1 MDSSNRILHTR
12 DAYTVGWV
20 CVLDAEQNAARALLD
35 ELHVS
40 PPTPH
45 DENAYIVGRMG
56 KHNVVIARP
65 IGQGKANA
73 AETAVNMIR
82 TFPQI
87 RFGLMVGV
95 GGGATDSPDPYMGKR
110 DIRLGDV
117 VVSRP
122 QGNHGGIMQYDTGK
136 KYPEGYKIISH
147 LNKPKSTLITAAN
160 TLQSHHN
167 FKQGGMKSYIQEAI
181 SKLRDLDMPYF
192 GFPGREHDLLFRAEY
207 RHSDEGEDC
216 SNCDRTQI
224 VDRAPRLEDG
234 PSVHYGLIASA
245 DLTMQ
250 DPMFRDELRKSE
262 KVLCFEKE
270 AAGLVDHFPCLAIR
284 GISDYSDTHKCKKWQ
299 PYAAVTAAAYAKDLL
314 AVIPPRTLAEDTA
327 AAKDIE
333 QLKDGFDKMS
343 TALDTKFRRKFRD
356 WLSNL
361 DFKTEQEELF
371 GRSVPTGKWLLESD
385 VFRRWVEGSR
395 WQLRCYGEP
404 GTGKTNLCAI
414 VVHHLQKAFESPKP
428 VIYIYLSD
436 DEYIRVNQTPDRL
449 LGSMLRQLISCD
461 PNVDIPPKLIEA
473 YQSRSNGA
481 LSTREIMKQTFQD
494 LVAKQ
499 DRVYLIVDG
508 LNQCSPEVSE
518 LIKDYALGLVQD
530 GLPLSLLTTSLGY
543 REVGKDIYCDYCG
556 TENPRIYFHCDCN
569 GGEFDLCL
577 NCKKAK
583 ITCPQNHEGEELYDT
598 VRMEVRAQDYELEQ
612 FCREMINQACKTGR
626 DRRDE
631 RVHPSPKYNPRGVA
645 RYLRNKSKLVDEVC
659 WRIATSAQGKF
670 IVAQIWVQD
679 LLERHKEPEN
689 DDDLLKTLDCIP
701 LEPLAAYVNERM
713 EKLERYKTE
722 SELNVAIMTL
732 SLIMSACRPLNLLQ
746 LQHALALNSV
756 SGLIVEANLD
766 KRTFILKSA
775 NGLVTVQKGDEPHSI
790 VRLFHSTLPSVLAE
804 RGRYPT
810 LKRAEYEMAKL
821 CLKYLQDEQSLKH
834 YGNITAYPF
843 LAYALEFWGDH
854 VRKAND
860 LRIETAAVQ
869 FLKDPVRFAWLIQA
883 VAKCCPNVSEE
894 WIHEAMGVLH
904 LCAWFGLSNM
914 VNLLIVENHDVGIRD
929 PKYSRTPLRYACL
942 NGHVE
947 TVAELLK
954 HNTPV
959 EEEAVVDAMC
969 GLTCEDRPQ
978 CEQERRQRIV
988 EGLLETG
995 NINTNARLGSK
1006 SRTVLMLAVGH
1017 GHYDFVNVFLSH
1029 KSINVDTQDSN
1040 GFTALSF
1047 ALYAEEGVTIG
1058 MIDTVADH
1066 VYIPPYKFINDI
1078 RYEKY
1083 RCQGLVKL
1091 LLRKGANP
1099 NMRDNAGNS
1108 TLIWAIRLGALDA
1121 VQALLECELLDP
1133 QAEKG
1138 LIHTASAMGHPEI
1151 IHLLHSA
1158 LSRSNKIHVCNINTR
1173 DERGLTPLHYAS
1185 LSNSARAVEVTE
1197 MLLELGADPNLTDAR
1212 GCTPYMMASLLQQTQ
1227 VIEVL
1232 QSKTKSLNWETRS
1245 MLDLPALTLAK
1256 HGHWELLRDVITSGR
1271 TDLTYKCMLSGDTLL
1286 HMATTANEID
1296 TLRLLLSKF
1305 NVRPDI
1311 AINEQGRT
1319 PLHLASSVE
1328 IATIL
1333 VENGCHIDSTDFNND
1348 TPLDIARRR
1357 PRAHDVAD
1365 YLENALKM
1373 FGQKHDMEI
1382 WGQKT
1387 KGGIGTLSSELTV
1400 TGHDRGLTSS
1410 NSPAW
1415 TVRLKRCS
1423 LQLLLGTLPL
1433 LVMYVVV
1440 LSARIVSLLQ

>member
-1 MDSSNRILHTR
+1 MDSSNRILLTR

-122 QGNHGGIMQYDTGK
+122 QDNHGGIMQYDTGK

-147 LNKPKSTLITAAN
+147 LNKPKKTLITAAN

-167 FKQGGMKSYIQEAI
+167 FKQGCMKLYMQEAI
-181 SKLRDLDMPYF
+181 SKLRDLGMPYF

-207 RHSDEGEDC
+207 RHPDEGEDC
-216 SNCDRTQI
+216 SNCDLTQI
-224 VDRAPRLEDG
+224 VDRAPRPEDG

-245 DLTMQ
+245 DLTMK

-270 AAGLVDHFPCLAIR
+270 AAGLMDHFPCIAIR
-284 GISDYSDTHKCKKWQ
+284 GISDYADTHKCKKWQ

-314 AVIPPRTLAEDTA
+314 AVIPPNTLAEDTA
-327 AAKDIE
+327 VAKDIE
-333 QLKDGFDKMS
+333 QFAQEFNKIS
-343 TALDTKFRRKFRD
+343 TTLVTDCHHNILA
-356 WLSNL
+356 WLSKL

-385 VFRRWVEGSR
+385 VFRRWVGGTR
-395 WQLRCYGEP
+395 WQLRCYGEA

-414 VVHHLQKAFESPKP
+414 VIHHLQTAFRLPNP
-428 VIYIYLSD
+428 VIYLYLSD
-436 DEYIRVNQTPDRL
+436 DEHKRAKQTPDRL
-449 LGSMLRQLISCD
+449 LGSMLKQLILSNPD
-461 PNVDIPPKLIEA
+461 VDIPPELIEA
-473 YQSRSNGA
+473 YQGRGNGA
-481 LSTREIMKQTFQD
+481 LSTREILKQTFQD

-499 DRVYLIVDG
+499 VRVYLIVDG
-508 LNQCSPEVSE
+508 LDQCSPEVSE

-543 REVGKDIYCDYCG
+543 REVKRVVHCNHC
-556 TENPRIYFHCDCN
+556 PRRNLQMYVHCDCYD
-569 GGEFDLCL
+569 GRFDLCL
-577 NCKKAK
+577 DCKEQG
-583 ITCPQNHEGEELYDT
+583 ISCPNKHNGEEPYDT
-598 VRMEVRAQDYELEQ
+598 VRIEVRAQHDELVEY
-612 FCREMINQACKTGR
+612 CHEMISRALKTGR

-631 RVHPSPKYNPRGVA
+631 RVHPSPKYNPRPVA
-645 RYLRNKSKLVDEVC
+645 RYLRDKPGLIN
-659 WRIATSAQGKF
+659 RISQEIASNAQSSF
-670 IVAQIWVQD
+670 IMAQAWLQN
-679 LLERHKEPEN
+679 LLESNTEPEN
-689 DDDLLKTLDCIP
+689 DEQVMCFLDNIP
-701 LEPLAAYVNERM
+701 LDPLTAYINERIA
-713 EKLERYKTE
+713 KLRKYKKAN
-722 SELNVAIMTL
+722 ELHVAFTTFALVMT
-732 SLIMSACRPLNLLQ
+732 ACQPLTISQ
-746 LQHALALNSV
+746 LQHALALKSP
-756 SGLIVEANLD
+756 SGQIVKSNLVD
-766 KRTFILKSA
+766 RVYILKSA
-775 NGLVTVQKGDEPHSI
+775 NGLVTIQIGNEWHSV
-790 VRLFHSTLPSVLAE
+790 VRFFHYTLSTVLA
-804 RGRYPT
+804 GSDHHPS
-810 LKRAEYEMAKL
+810 LKRAEYKMAKL
-821 CLKYLQDEQSLKH
+821 CLKYLQDEQSSKH
-834 YGNITAYPF
+834 YENIAAYPF
-843 LAYALEFWGDH
+843 LSYALQFWGDH

-860 LRIETAAVQ
+860 LRIEAAALQ
-869 FLKDPVRFAWLIQA
+869 LLKDPVRFAWLTQA

-894 WIHEAMGVLH
+894 WIHEAMNVLH
-904 LCAWFGLSNM
+904 LCSWFGLTNM

-929 PKYSRTPLRYACL
+929 QKYSRTPLRYACL
-942 NGHVE
+942 NGHVK

-959 EEEAVVDAMC
+959 EEEAVIDAMC
-969 GLTCEDRPQ
+969 GLTCTDRLQ
-978 CEQERRQRIV
+978 YEQEGRQRIV

-995 NINTNARLGSK
+995 KINIDARLGTR

-1029 KSINVDTQDSN
+1029 KSIDVDTQDSN
-1040 GFTALSF
+1040 GFTALLF
-1047 ALYAEEGVTIG
+1047 ALYAEEGVTIH
-1058 MIDTVADH
+1058 MIDRGAEYAH
-1066 VYIPPYKFINDI
+1066 IPPYEFLNEI
-1078 RYEKY
+1078 RYERY
-1083 RCQGLVKL
+1083 RCPGLVKL

-1108 TLIWAIRLGALDA
+1108 ILTWAIRLGALDA
-1121 VQALLECELLDP
+1121 VQTLLKCERLDL
-1133 QAEKG
+1133 QAEKE
-1138 LIHTASAMGHPEI
+1138 LTHTASAMGHPEI

-1158 LSRSNKIHVCNINTR
+1158 LLQSNGFHVYNINTR

-1185 LSNSARAVEVTE
+1185 LSNSARAGEVAE
-1197 MLLELGADPNLTDAR
+1197 MLLELGADPNPTDSN
-1212 GCTPYMMASLLQQTQ
+1212 GCTPYMMASLFQQTQ

-1232 QSKTKSLNWETRS
+1232 QSKTTSLDGKTRS
-1245 MLDLPALTLAK
+1245 MQDLPAVTLAK
-1256 HGHWELLRDVITSGR
+1256 HGHWELLREVITSGR
-1271 TDLTYKCMLSGDTLL
+1271 TDLTYKCMLSGDTLV
-1286 HMATTANEID
+1286 HMATAANETDI
-1296 TLRLLLSKF
+1296 LRLLLSKF
-1305 NVRPDI
+1305 NLRPDI

-1328 IATIL
+1328 IAALL
-1333 VENGCHIDSTDFNND
+1333 VENGYHIDSTDFNND
-1348 TPLDIARRR
+1348 TPLDIARRW
-1357 PRAHDVAD
+1357 PGICDVAD
-1365 YLENALKM
+1365 YLENTLKM
-1373 FGQKHDMEI
+1373 SEQKHGMEI

-1387 KGGIGTLSSELTV
+1387 KGGIGRVSSELSVTV
-1400 TGHDRGLTSS
+1400 HDRGLTSG
-1410 NSPAW
+1410 NW
-1415 TVRLKRCS
+1415 TGRLKRCS
-1423 LQLLLGTLPL
+1423 LHLLLSTLL
-1433 LVMYVVV
+1433 LLIMY
-1440 LSARIVSLLQ
+1440 I